1 MSTPLYEQNGH
12 SESVQ
17 RKDKQPSFDHDDLDE
32 PRSGAHAI
40 TTQPKATNERIM
52 NVQPLRKAD
61 MQPSYAQE
69 IAGSDVDHGCYGSM
83 INCLGSFAG
92 TLGSIP
98 CCICCP
104 NPYKQVKQ
112 GSVGLVSTFGQ
123 FSRSV
128 DPGLVKINPWSE
140 DLRQISVKIQVVDIP
155 RQTVL
160 SRDGLNCQIE
170 SVLIFQINNPYK
182 ACFAITDVRAALVER
197 AQTTLRDVCGNRNLQ
212 NLLTER
218 EAVASEIEQIV
229 EQSAESWGVRCEA
242 ILIKDIVVPQEV
254 QNALSAGAQARRTG
268 EAKIITA
275 RAESLTSDSL
285 LGVSTARL
293 FREAA
298 DLLSSPAAIQIRQL
312 ETLQSM
318 AKNPGTKV
326 LFVPMSLGAGGE
338 GVVQNAMNQQALSGV
353 LDASGSGVPH

>member
-12 SESVQ
+12 SSTG
-17 RKDKQPSFDHDDLDE
+17 KDREPSYLEEE
-32 PRSGAHAI
+32 PEVRSNPV
-40 TTQPKATNERIM
+40 TNQPKANNDRTM
-52 NVQPLRKAD
+52 NVQALRKAD

-69 IAGSDVDHGCYGSM
+69 VAGSDVDHGCYGSM
-83 INCLGSFAG
+83 INCLGAVAG

-98 CCICCP
+98 CCFCCP
-104 NPYKQVKQ
+104 NPYKQVQQ
-112 GSVGLVSTFGQ
+112 GSVGLISSFGQ

-128 DPGLVKINPWSE
+128 DPGLVKVNPFSE
-140 DLRQISVKIQVVDIP
+140 ELRQVSVKIQVVDIP

-170 SVLIFQINNPYK
+170 SVIIYHIVNPYR
-182 ACFAITDVRAALVER
+182 AAFAIQDVKSALVER

-212 NLLTER
+212 SLLTDR
-218 EAVASEIEQIV
+218 EAVATEIEQIV
-229 EQSAESWGVRCEA
+229 EQSAEKWGVACES

-268 EAKIITA
+268 EAKLITA
-275 RAESLTSDSL
+275 RAEVDS
-285 LGVSTARL
+285 ARL

-318 AKNPGTKV
+318 AKQPNTKI

-338 GVVQNAMNQQALSGV
+338 GIVQNAINNQALSGIMGGP
-353 LDASGSGVPH
+353 SGSSHS